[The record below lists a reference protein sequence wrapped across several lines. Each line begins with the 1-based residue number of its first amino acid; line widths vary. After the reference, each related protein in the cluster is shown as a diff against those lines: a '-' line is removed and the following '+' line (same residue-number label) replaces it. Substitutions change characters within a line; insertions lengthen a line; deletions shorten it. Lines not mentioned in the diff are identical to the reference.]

1 MITLEHDQLVFRFP
15 EVHEDAECAINFQRT
30 LRIPD
35 SSKDYPLPPGL
46 GEFPLRHLDDYEGRV
61 PKEWQRRG
69 GVMMPMHQ
77 SEAMWISF
85 KSYRGEDSYPFA
97 IKIAT
102 GKVNAVSGER
112 WTDHLNRDP
121 QDYVVTPDQPWL
133 DGYCVEKGIVRQFIG
148 MPLGKGY
155 SVEEQLTGSAE
166 WGGLQIIVYPL
177 KAEKYLEHLERL
189 NERLNRYMKSMES
202 ACYAMSE
209 PSMSL
214 APGGRMRQKIFE
226 DNFDLGD
233 WDQRHASR
241 CFVTIVNSVAW
252 SSITGER
259 PTNQPP
265 TSTDYTRAKLPWF
278 EYYGGDGEALDGA
291 EALVKANSV
300 AKMEIEKGDH
310 VLPEN
315 EGCDPYPVVRLGKG
329 KQFRPVREP

>member
-46 GEFPLRHLDDYEGRV
+46 GKFPLRHLDDYEGRV

-85 KSYRGEDSYPFA
+85 ESYRGEDSYPFA

-189 NERLNRYMKSMES
+189 NRHMKSNLNV
-202 ACYAMSE
+202 CYSMSK

-265 TSTDYTRAKLPWF
+265 TSTDYTRAELPWF